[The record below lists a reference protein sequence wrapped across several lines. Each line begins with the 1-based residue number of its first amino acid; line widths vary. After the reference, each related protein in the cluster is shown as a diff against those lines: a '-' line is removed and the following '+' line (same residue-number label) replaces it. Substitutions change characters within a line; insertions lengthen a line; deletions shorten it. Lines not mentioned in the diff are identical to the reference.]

1 MRRAL
6 LIIVPL
12 AGLIAIGAIA
22 RKKARSC
29 DEEGRERPD
38 IWARMEK
45 KMAQMP
51 ETFPPR
57 VMFDNIAAIREQT
70 TRILELLD
78 EDGGAATTKKST
90 KAAA

>member
-1 MRRAL
+1 MKKAL

-22 RKKARSC
+22 RRKVRAC
-29 DEEGRERPD
+29 EGEGAERPD
-38 IWARMEK
+38 IWARMEER
-45 KMAQMP
+45 MAQMP

-78 EDGGAATTKKST
+78 KDGEESTKKAT
-90 KAAA
+90 A